1 MASESLHPSEVIV
14 QSSHDHKPLSYR
26 PTPARQVHTRC
37 SLMPIPFFP
46 CNKVVEMFPGYLY
59 KSHPDATEWTA
70 HVSAVVYRP
79 TNDDTLRRTLL
90 QGTASIAHFFGHDRA
105 IAEERVR
112 A

>member
-1 MASESLHPSEVIV
+1 
-14 QSSHDHKPLSYR
+14 
-26 PTPARQVHTRC
+26 
-37 SLMPIPFFP
+37 MPVPFFP

-90 QGTASIAHFFGHDRA
+90 QGTASIAHFIGHDRA